1 MGHRALVA
9 YERRDGQYNLHYT
22 HWGACNLRLK
32 QTIATETPYGG
43 DDPEAKWPRDVH
55 EKLTNGG
62 SVADVQEQYELENT
76 RRDVEVI
83 PQTIGV
89 TFDTAITD
97 HLNYLSH
104 EALYVVSSDFE
115 VTAYRT
121 HWFGLQ
127 YESKSV
133 TAGETVGNGALR
145 TVRWY
150 DSEPVGDGFVQ
161 GEFQGLKAVVG
172 DLVDRGVFS
181 EDQAL
186 AYMETK
192 VREWSNDGDIFV
204 RRPN

>member
-1 MGHRALVA
+1 
-9 YERRDGQYNLHYT
+9 
-22 HWGACNLRLK
+22 LK
-32 QTIATETPYGG
+32 QTIAAETPYGG
-43 DDPEAKWPRDVH
+43 NEPEAQWPRAVH
-55 EKLTNGG
+55 KFLTNGG
-62 SVADVQEQYELENT
+62 SVADVQKQYELENT

-83 PQTIGV
+83 PQVVGV
-89 TFDTAITD
+89 TFDTDITD

-104 EALYVVSSDFE
+104 EACYVVSRDFE

-133 TAGETVGNGALR
+133 TEGETVGNGALR

-150 DSEPVGDGFVQ
+150 DGEPVGDGFAQ

-172 DLVDRGVFS
+172 DLIDRGVFS

-186 AYMETK
+186 AYMEAK
-192 VREWSNDGDIFV
+192 LREWSNDGAVFV